1 MSRKRL
7 LALEGV
13 ALIVL
18 GTVSAV
24 AVGSGPSARR
34 SVPWEGAGTAVRALS
49 SGIGE
54 VESGT
59 TGPYVAYTLVLFNN
73 TLIPGNFLAW
83 NGLQPVA
90 VAYDS
95 GKGELFVTNSNSV
108 SVISD
113 ATNAVVASVPVGS
126 GGVAYDSGKGELF
139 VTNRGSNSV
148 SVISDAT
155 NAVVASIPAGA
166 SPEAVA
172 YDSGR
177 GELFVT
183 NEFADTVTVISDA
196 TNAVVATVPVG
207 SSPFAVAYDSGKG
220 EEIVGA
226 RGWERVKVLADAATL
241 EEETLPV
248 GCSGIGVARA

>member
-1 MSRKRL
+1 MILFHMPVCGRDLRGGPNSGATALTLRRRQGYLKADPFLRPLCFSAGRAGIISRKGGVSMSRKRL

-113 ATNAVVASVPVGS
+113 ATNAVVASIPVGS
-126 GGVAYDSGKGELF
+126 GAVAYASGNGERLVSDTGSDSG
-139 VTNRGSNSV
+139 

-155 NAVVASIPAGA
+155 DAVVASIPEGGGPGGGA
-166 SPEAVA
+166 
-172 YDSGR
+172 
-177 GELFVT
+177 
-183 NEFADTVTVISDA
+183 
-196 TNAVVATVPVG
+196 
-207 SSPFAVAYDSGKG
+207 
-220 EEIVGA
+220 
-226 RGWERVKVLADAATL
+226 
-241 EEETLPV
+241 
-248 GCSGIGVARA
+248 

>member
-34 SVPWEGAGTAVRALS
+34 SVPWEGAGTPVRALS

-59 TGPYVAYTLVLFNN
+59 TGPYVGSALVLFNN
-73 TLIPGNFLAW
+73 ALIPGNCLAW

-113 ATNAVVASVPVGS
+113 ATNAVVASIPVGS

-139 VTNRGSNSV
+139 VTNPGSNCV

-166 SPEAVA
+166 FPGGVA
-172 YDSGR
+172 YDLGE
-177 GELFVT
+177 GELVVT

-196 TNAVVATVPVG
+196 TNAVVATIPVG
-207 SSPFAVAYDSGKG
+207 SNPFAVGDDSGG
-220 EEIVGA
+220 GGGFVANRGA
-226 RGWERVKVLADAATL
+226 RNVRVGFD
-241 EEETLPV
+241 
-248 GCSGIGVARA
+248 SS

>member
-7 LALEGV
+7 LALAGV

-18 GTVSAV
+18 GTVAAV
-24 AVGSGPSARR
+24 AVGSGLSAPR
-34 SVPWEGAGTAVRALS
+34 SVPWDGAGTPVRALS

-113 ATNAVVASVPVGS
+113 ATNAVVAS
-126 GGVAYDSGKGELF
+126 
-139 VTNRGSNSV
+139 
-148 SVISDAT
+148 
-155 NAVVASIPAGA
+155 IPAGA
-166 SPEAVA
+166 FPGGVT
-172 YDSGR
+172 YDLGK

-183 NEFADTVTVISDA
+183 NEFADTVTVIS
-196 TNAVVATVPVG
+196 
-207 SSPFAVAYDSGKG
+207 
-220 EEIVGA
+220 
-226 RGWERVKVLADAATL
+226 
-241 EEETLPV
+241 
-248 GCSGIGVARA
+248 

>member
-7 LALEGV
+7 LALAGV

-18 GTVSAV
+18 RTVAAV
-24 AVGSGPSARR
+24 AVGSGLSAPR
-34 SVPWEGAGTAVRALS
+34 SVPWDGAGTPVRALS
-49 SGIGE
+49 SGIRE
-54 VESGT
+54 VELGT

-155 NAVVASIPAGA
+155 NAVVASIPAAALPSGPTYDPRKREPY
-166 SPEAVA
+166 SPEH
-172 YDSGR
+172 
-177 GELFVT
+177 
-183 NEFADTVTVISDA
+183 
-196 TNAVVATVPVG
+196 
-207 SSPFAVAYDSGKG
+207 
-220 EEIVGA
+220 
-226 RGWERVKVLADAATL
+226 
-241 EEETLPV
+241 
-248 GCSGIGVARA
+248 